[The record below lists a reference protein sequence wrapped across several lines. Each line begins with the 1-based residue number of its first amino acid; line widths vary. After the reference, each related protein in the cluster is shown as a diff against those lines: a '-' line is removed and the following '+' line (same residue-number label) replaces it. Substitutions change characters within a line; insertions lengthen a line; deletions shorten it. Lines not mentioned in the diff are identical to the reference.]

1 MIKKIILHLKWMLA
15 QKGFFDSWT
24 DERYLRLTYRLMIGK
39 KLNLNNPQTFNEKL
53 QWLKIHD
60 RNYQYTNLV
69 DKIEAKKIVGK
80 VIGEEYIIPT
90 LEICDSF
97 DEIDWEKLPNRFII
111 KCNHN
116 SGGVI
121 VVNDKK
127 DLDKDSLRT
136 HFNKLLKKNY
146 YYNGREYPYK
156 NIKPKIMIE
165 ENIQNANTKKQIDD
179 YKLMCFNGKV
189 KCSFVCSNRDSKE
202 GLCVNFYDEDWNPM
216 PFERHYPKNKREFP
230 KPKEYNKMVEL
241 AEKLSKNIPFVRVDF
256 YVVNDKIYFG
266 ELTFYPGSG
275 MEEFTPDEWDYI
287 LGTWL
292 DISNV
297 KGKNNGY

>member
-24 DERYLRLTYRLMIGK
+24 DERYLKLTYRLMIGK

-165 ENIQNANTKKQIDD
+165 ENIQIANTKKQIDD

-216 PFERHYPKNKREFP
+216 PFERHYPKNKQEFP

-297 KGKNNGY
+297 KGNNNGY

>member
-60 RNYQYTNLV
+60 RNYQYTSLV

-216 PFERHYPKNKREFP
+216 PFERHYPKNKQEFP

-275 MEEFTPDEWDYI
+275 MEEFTPNEWDYI

-292 DISNV
+292 DIS
-297 KGKNNGY
+297 KIR

>member
-24 DERYLRLTYRLMIGK
+24 DERYLKLTYRLMIGK

-60 RNYQYTNLV
+60 RNYQYTSLV

-216 PFERHYPKNKREFP
+216 PFERHYPKNKQEFP

-292 DISNV
+292 DIS
-297 KGKNNGY
+297 KIR

>member
-24 DERYLRLTYRLMIGK
+24 DERYLKLTYRLMIGK

-216 PFERHYPKNKREFP
+216 PFERHYPKNKQEFP

-292 DISNV
+292 DIS
-297 KGKNNGY
+297 KIR

>member
-24 DERYLRLTYRLMIGK
+24 DERYLKLTYRLMIGK

-216 PFERHYPKNKREFP
+216 PFERHYPKNKQEFP

-241 AEKLSKNIPFVRVDF
+241 AEKLSKNIPFVRFDF

-292 DISNV
+292 DIS
-297 KGKNNGY
+297 KIR

>member
-24 DERYLRLTYRLMIGK
+24 DERYLKLTYRLMIGK

-216 PFERHYPKNKREFP
+216 PFERHYPKNKQEFP

-275 MEEFTPDEWDYI
+275 MEEFTPNEWDYI

-292 DISNV
+292 DIS
-297 KGKNNGY
+297 KIR